1 MGRDEAGKVKLSVGE
16 AKARLLEFGHR
27 PRGPKAAIR
36 RDPVTATI
44 VAFFAGI
51 LISRFRPGALLPLG
65 AILSR
70 PVLQRALPIIA
81 KFAAAKFS
89 GRLGAQPKA
98 RRPRH
103 AAAPGAQHRPY
114 QAEPFSA
121 PRAPAPGPS
130 PFRARSGE
138 WAMGP
143 QQEGFSPPR
152 ARS

>member
-1 MGRDEAGKVKLSVGE
+1 MGRDETGKVKLSVGE

-36 RDPVTATI
+36 RDPVTATV

-51 LISRFRPGALLPLG
+51 LISRFRPGALLPIG
-65 AILSR
+65 ALLSR
-70 PVLQRALPIIA
+70 PVLQRALPIVA
-81 KFAAAKFS
+81 RLLAARFS

-98 RRPRH
+98 RRSRPT
-103 AAAPGAQHRPY
+103 AAAGAQHRPY
-114 QAEPFSA
+114 QAEPFSPPRTA
-121 PRAPAPGPS
+121 PSASS

-143 QQEGFSPPR
+143 QQAGFSPPR